1 MARFQS
7 ALAIWMFFVYAA
19 LADQPKQVA
28 AAQGSEHP
36 TINELNLTLDASK
49 QHFCFWGSA
58 VYSPGS
64 LVNFTDIAK
73 NATTCFRCNADGTW
87 DKPRQ

>member
-1 MARFQS
+1 MARLQ
-7 ALAIWMFFVYAA
+7 AA
-19 LADQPKQVA
+19 LAFWVFFVCGALAEQPKQA
-28 AAQGSEHP
+28 AAQASEHP

-49 QHFCFWGSA
+49 QHLCVWGSA

-73 NATTCFRCNADGTW
+73 NATTCFHCNADGTW
-87 DKPRQ
+87 DKPCQ